1 MLLPDP
7 QRRGEIHFYFARSL
21 PYATRFQAVLV
32 LLTAGF
38 VTQLVSLKCDSGS
51 GVLVGAAFLLAAT
64 LLALVKGY
72 TNKPAQMSGPREW
85 RGAEAEHLAKI
96 IQINGKSKTWDQSF
110 LDITC
115 GLGCLGFFLAVTVV
129 VGGFVFL
136 LGMEQEAL
144 ALVWLLDGLVL
155 LPLHWVTGVRRVLTN
170 DPLTV
175 KSQMLLEVVN
185 AWQPDARPGEKMLP
199 QMEVLNTPDGQVPM
213 DAKMILQMEPLG
225 QAFLGL
231 QVQVCINNVQGADY
245 PYLYCVLVARP
256 GMKLH
261 QQLSPE
267 PPSGV
272 VAEPQTQEDV
282 EILIVRQYT
291 TKTSGYH
298 TDTSAAL
305 RIFMYAL
312 ELARQLKP
320 V

>member
-7 QRRGEIHFYFARSL
+7 QRRGAIHFYFARSM
-21 PYATRFQAVLV
+21 PYAMRFQTVLV

-72 TNKPAQMSGPREW
+72 TNKPAQMSGAREW
-85 RGAEAEHLAKI
+85 RGADAEHLAKI
-96 IQINGKSKTWDQSF
+96 IQINRKSKTWDQSF

-115 GLGCLGFFLAVTVV
+115 GLGGLGFFLAAAVV
-129 VGGFVFL
+129 VGGFMFL
-136 LGMEQEAL
+136 LMVEQESL

-155 LPLHWVTGVRRVLTN
+155 LPLHWVTGVRSVLTN

-175 KSQMLLEVVN
+175 KAQMLLEVVN
-185 AWQPDARPGEKMLP
+185 AWQPVARPGEKMLP

-213 DAKMILQMEPLG
+213 DAKMILQVEPLG

-256 GMKLH
+256 GLQLH
-261 QQLSPE
+261 QQLHSE
-267 PPSGV
+267 PPSGIV
-272 VAEPQTQEDV
+272 TEPQTQEDV

-298 TDTSAAL
+298 TDATAAL
-305 RIFMYAL
+305 RIFMNAL
-312 ELARQLKP
+312 ELTRHLKA